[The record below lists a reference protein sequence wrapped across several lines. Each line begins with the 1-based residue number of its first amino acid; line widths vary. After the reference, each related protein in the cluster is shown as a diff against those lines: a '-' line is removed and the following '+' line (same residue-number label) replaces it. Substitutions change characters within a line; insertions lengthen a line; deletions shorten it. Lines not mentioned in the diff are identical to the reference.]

1 MGATRHMGGYLQT
14 QKTAV
19 ASRRRPAALVGVLVA
34 AALLMCAPALIAAVS
49 IVDSSLL
56 AAAHNWA
63 SGLSAWLSYVD
74 HARVIFYVPLLA
86 IVARARET
94 Q

>member
-1 MGATRHMGGYLQT
+1 MGGYLQT
-14 QKTAV
+14 QTAV
-19 ASRRRPAALVGVLVA
+19 ASGRRPAALVGVLVA
-34 AALLMCAPALIAAVS
+34 AALLMCGPALIAAVS

-56 AAAHNWA
+56 TAARSWA

-74 HARVIFYVPLLA
+74 HARVILYVPLLA

>member
-14 QKTAV
+14 QTAV
-19 ASRRRPAALVGVLVA
+19 ASGRRPVALVGVLVA
-34 AALLMCAPALIAAVS
+34 AALLMCVPVFFAAVS

-56 AAAHNWA
+56 TAARGWA
-63 SGLSAWLSYVD
+63 SRLSAWLSYVD
-74 HARVIFYVPLLA
+74 HARVILYVPLLA